1 MRKRALL
8 YQPRVDFVSMDINVD
23 AITSPSSFPVSGPH
37 LQALRACSILDHNSA
52 VRSQWQMRGRV
63 QKYKLEKCE
72 TGQKYKI
79 QSAG

>member
-8 YQPRVDFVSMDINVD
+8 YQPRADFVSMDINVD
-23 AITSPSSFPVSGPH
+23 AIASPSSFPVRGPH

-52 VRSQWQMRGRV
+52 VQMRGRV

>member
-8 YQPRVDFVSMDINVD
+8 YQPRADFVSIDINVD
-23 AITSPSSFPVSGPH
+23 AITSPSSFPVSGSH
-37 LQALRACSILDHNSA
+37 LQTLRACSILDNSA